1 MMDSLQIAEILKHV
15 TRKKFKGVF
24 ASDNLPSPHSTPYCF
39 VVNSDKQN
47 EPGTQWMAIYV
58 PTPNSVEFFD
68 SFAKA
73 PNYDINKFLSN
84 FKWQKRNKTRVQS
97 SADISCGPHVIY
109 FLVNRCR
116 GMPFDAIIHRLA
128 KSLPFTDTLV
138 KMFVLCILEKHI

>member
-47 EPGTQWMAIYV
+47 EPG
-58 PTPNSVEFFD
+58 
-68 SFAKA
+68 K
-73 PNYDINKFLSN
+73 